1 MRTLDATQVR
11 RGLPW
16 TKLVEALRAGF
27 RQGCEVPQRHHH
39 AVAVPGEADASL
51 LLMPAWTIGGQLG
64 VKLVNVFPGNAA
76 RGLASVQAT
85 YVLSDARD
93 GRVIAILDGDAL
105 TVRRTAAAS
114 ALAADYL
121 ARADAQ
127 HLLMVG
133 TGNLAPNLIAAHA
146 SVRPIRRVSI
156 WGRSL
161 EKAQALAR
169 AVTTDSVDVAAVDD
183 LSAAAGQADIISC
196 ATLATAPLIDGA
208 WLKPGVHLDLV
219 GAFRPEMREADDTA
233 VRRATVFVDTR
244 AGAMAEAGDI
254 VQPLNN
260 GTIAAADVVADL
272 ADLTAGRHRGR
283 TSDDEVT
290 LFKSVGTA
298 LEDLVAAGLALKSEA
313 ADGGVGRSGPA

>member
-1 MRTLDATQVR
+1 MRSLDATQVR
-11 RGLPW
+11 RALPW
-16 TKLVEALRAGF
+16 MKLVEALRAGF
-27 RQGCEVPQRHHH
+27 REGCEVPQRHHH
-39 AVAVPGEADASL
+39 PMAVPGEADASL
-51 LLMPAWTIGGQLG
+51 LLMPAWTVGGQIG
-64 VKLVNVFPGNAA
+64 VKLVNVFPGNAT

-114 ALAADYL
+114 ALAAGYL
-121 ARADAQ
+121 ARADAA

-133 TGNLAPNLIAAHA
+133 AGNLAPNLIAAHA
-146 SVRPIRRVSI
+146 SVRPIRRVSV

-169 AVTTDSVDVAAVDD
+169 AITTDTVDVTAVDD
-183 LSAAAGQADIISC
+183 LSAVAGAADIISC

-208 WLKPGVHLDLV
+208 WLKPGAHLDLV
-219 GAFRPEMREADDTA
+219 GGFRPEMREANDTA

-244 AGAMAEAGDI
+244 SGAMAEAGDI

-260 GTIAAADVVADL
+260 GTIAAADVVAEL
-272 ADLTAGRHRGR
+272 ADLTTGRHPGR

-298 LEDLVAAGLALKSEA
+298 LEDLVAAGLALRSDA
-313 ADGGVGRSGPA
+313 GDGGAGASGHT